1 MANEK
6 ILVVDDELPIRIALS
21 TAFQREG
28 MQVWEAE
35 GGVKA
40 LQLLDYHKFDLIILD
55 VMMQD
60 MDGYSFLQRIRA
72 KSVFTPVLM
81 VSGKT
86 DETAQV
92 LGLGLGADDYITKP
106 FQLSVLI
113 QKVKALIRRRNIY
126 DQKHQ
131 DMMIVGHFSF
141 DSIKVECSK
150 DNQPIQFTSRELAL
164 FRFFMEH
171 PNQVFSR
178 EQLYRNVWGN
188 DAVDDNT
195 IMVYIKRIREKI
207 EEDTKNPTYI
217 KTVRGL
223 GYKFNGN

>member
-6 ILVVDDELPIRIALS
+6 ILVVDDELAIRIALS

-28 MQVWEAE
+28 MQVWEAA
-35 GGVKA
+35 GGVQA
-40 LQLLDYHKFDLIILD
+40 LQLLDYHDFDLIVLD

-60 MDGYSFLQRIRA
+60 LDGYSFLQHIRS

-86 DETAQV
+86 EETDQV

-113 QKVKALIRRRNIY
+113 QKVKALIRRRSIY
-126 DQKHQ
+126 DQKHH
-131 DMMIVGHFSF
+131 DTITVGHFTF
-141 DSIKVECSK
+141 DSVKLECYK
-150 DNQPIQFTSRELAL
+150 NNQLLMFTSRELAL
-164 FRFFMEH
+164 FRFLMEN

-178 EQLYRNVWGN
+178 EQLYRNVW
-188 DAVDDNT
+188 DSDIVDDNT
-195 IMVYIKRIREKI
+195 IMVYIRRVREKI
-207 EEDTKNPTYI
+207 EDDAKNPTYI

-223 GYKFNGN
+223 GYKFNG